1 MPQKQNDAMNQAID
15 LLINSD
21 TDISTIF
28 KEDGLLKQLTK
39 RIVEKALQSEM
50 NHHLGYNKYS
60 QSDIDS
66 ARNGYNIK
74 KPNHKGWY
82 C

>member
-15 LLINSD
+15 LLINKD

-39 RIVEKALQSEM
+39 RIVEKGTVKLREM
-50 NHHLGYNKYS
+50 
-60 QSDIDS
+60 
-66 ARNGYNIK
+66 
-74 KPNHKGWY
+74 
-82 C
+82 